1 MDSGQT
7 PSDTIVAEAGLPE
20 DLSGLPKRQAIVM
33 AAKYEFLE
41 RGFAQAT
48 MDGIAL
54 RAGTTKRTIYNHFK
68 NKEELFVGIV
78 EFASQRFL
86 EKLPPPDHYSDDVA
100 EALEAYVARFCELT
114 TWADSVALQRMI
126 LGEHGRFPDLAP
138 RLYRT
143 AVTAAER
150 QLAGYL
156 GDCAGAGVLAVS
168 DADEAATR
176 LLDMATGA
184 TRFRTLFGVQ
194 DPLPERPGESISPA
208 VDRASIKA
216 AVAIFLDGNGR

>member
-1 MDSGQT
+1 M
-7 PSDTIVAEAGLPE
+7 AEAGPPE

-86 EKLPPPDHYSDDVA
+86 EKLPPPGHYSDDVA
-100 EALEAYVARFCELT
+100 EALEAYAARFCELT

-126 LGEHGRFPDLAP
+126 LGEFGRFPELAP

-150 QLAGYL
+150 QLAAYL
-156 GDCAGAGVLAVS
+156 GERAGAGLPAGS

-208 VDRASIKA
+208 VDRVATKA
-216 AVAIFLDGNGR
+216 AVTMFLNGCGR